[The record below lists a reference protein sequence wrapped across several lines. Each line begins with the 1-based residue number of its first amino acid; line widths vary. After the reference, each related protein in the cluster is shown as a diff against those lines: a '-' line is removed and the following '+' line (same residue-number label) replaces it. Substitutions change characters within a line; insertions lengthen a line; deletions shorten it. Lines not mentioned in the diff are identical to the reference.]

1 MKKTW
6 MVLGFMLG
14 IAGALYAQENPLT
27 DKNLSPEDRMFNLP
41 PFSTKKEY
49 RIQLGRGNVME
60 LQLAVPSDLDRFE
73 NIDSLLLVFTGDM
86 KAFRDSLADPLT
98 TKQID
103 YVIDSSGQKKVR
115 IRQSRPGTAFLLDSG
130 EPAQL
135 RLTQDTI
142 YILIAHPAPMPSSGK
157 KGQDLQ
163 YDRLGFFVNRY
174 SELESYIATGL
185 NRKIHLIK
193 TALHTQNSYNIKA
206 GQIYLIADPSI
217 TRVRTGNSHDRLELN
232 GFVNAQNYK
241 NYFVPSFVLGAAA
254 QIFRGYRHDVYG
266 IYWEPLFLFAPNGQG
281 RLQTYRNDLLVVRYG
296 IAHEDESGHESSVN
310 SIGFGSNFSIG
321 YLIGSQ
327 GNLIPAHT
335 FRITLGSL
343 KALKGGFHLD
353 PCLYFNDFFKGV
365 TPGLRLSLGGF

>member
-27 DKNLSPEDRMFNLP
+27 DKNLSPEDRIFSLP
-41 PFSTKKEY
+41 AHSTKREF

-60 LQLAVPSDLDRFE
+60 LQLAVLSDLDRLE

-103 YVIDSSGQKKVR
+103 YVIDPSGQKKVR
-115 IRQSRPGTAFLLDSG
+115 IRQTGLTSTFLLDGG

-142 YILIAHPAPMPSSGK
+142 YILIAHLPATPSSGK
-157 KGQDLQ
+157 KGQELQ
-163 YDRLGFFVNRY
+163 YDRLGFYVNRY

-185 NRKIHLIK
+185 NKKIHLIR
-193 TALHTQNSYNIKA
+193 TASNTKNTYTTKVGQN
-206 GQIYLIADPSI
+206 YLVADPTI
-217 TRVRTGNSHDRLELN
+217 TSVWAGNNRDRLELN

-254 QIFRGYRHDVYG
+254 NLYLGYNHSVYG
-266 IYWEPLFLFAPNGQG
+266 VYWEPLFLFAPNGQG
-281 RLQTYRNDLLVVRYG
+281 QLRTYRNDLLVIRYG
-296 IAHEDESGHESSVN
+296 FDHEDVSGHERSVN
-310 SIGFGSNFSIG
+310 SIGFGSNFSIA

>member
-1 MKKTW
+1 

-14 IAGALYAQENPLT
+14 IAGALYAQENAVA
-27 DKNLSPEDRMFNLP
+27 DKKLSPEDRMFNLP
-41 PFSTKKEY
+41 PFSIKREY

-60 LQLAVPSDLDRFE
+60 LQLAVPSDLARFE
-73 NIDSLLLVFTGDM
+73 NIDSLLLVFIGDL
-86 KAFRDSLADPLT
+86 KAFQDSLADPLMT
-98 TKQID
+98 RKID

-115 IRQSRPGTAFLLDSG
+115 IRQSRPSTAFLLDSG

-142 YILIAHPAPMPSSGK
+142 YILISHPATALSSGK

-193 TALHTQNSYNIKA
+193 ASLKTQKNYNLKA
-206 GQIYLIADPSI
+206 GQSYLIADPSI
-217 TRVRTGNSHDRLELN
+217 TRVRTGNARDRLELN

-254 QIFRGYRHDVYG
+254 QIFRGYRQDVFG
-266 IYWEPLFLFAPNGQG
+266 IYWEPLFLFAPNSQG

-296 IAHEDESGHESSVN
+296 FGHEDESGDERSAN
-310 SIGFGSNFSIG
+310 NIGFGSNFSVG

-327 GNLIPAHT
+327 GNLISPHT